1 MLFERP
7 KPIAPILKFSFR
19 KWSSLSKG
27 WDDCVAEANKGTPV
41 SLDEIV
47 QGLPVLQVR
56 KLVSRALFEDLGKGD
71 LTTSLTVPENT
82 KARGIFYS
90 KQPFVLAGLP
100 VAEEVFRMLEP
111 DYLWDAVIWDGTEV
125 PAGQPLARVE
135 GNAVT
140 LLSGERVA
148 LNFLQRLSGV
158 ATLTRKFK
166 DQLRGFKTELL
177 DTRKTTPGLRILEKY
192 AVRMGGGTNHR
203 MGLDDG
209 ILIKNNHI
217 AMAGGIGAAIE
228 GVRQE
233 RPAGMPV
240 EIEVRTREEL
250 GEAIAAG
257 ADIALLD
264 NMSPDDVAD
273 CVRLARG
280 RVLLEV
286 SGGVSLENIRAYAE
300 TGVDRISVGALTHS
314 ATAVDINFL
323 IDTL

>member
-19 KWSSLSKG
+19 KSSSLSKG

-47 QGLPVLQVR
+47 QGLPVRQVR

-90 KQPFVLAGLP
+90 KQPLVLAGLP

-250 GEAIAAG
+250 GEAITAG

-264 NMSPDDVAD
+264 NMSPDEVGD

-300 TGVDRISVGALTHS
+300 TGIDRISVGALTHS